1 MNFKNTVVVSI
12 IGKQNVGKTTL
23 IRALI
28 PRLKERGHKV
38 GTFKHNIRKL
48 EIDHQHKDTYKYFQ
62 SGADTVA
69 ISSHDEIAIIKRV
82 HIVPQIGEIIEK
94 YFNDVSIVLVEGY
107 REDSFPK
114 IKIIE
119 LQEVPEMENGSSEK
133 ELVLCKGGVNSS
145 NFSESDIN
153 KTSDFI
159 ENIIS
164 TNKYYPKKHLQNA

>member
-1 MNFKNTVVVSI
+1 MNFKNTAVVSI

-23 IRALI
+23 IRELI
-28 PRLKERGHKV
+28 PRLKERGYKV
-38 GTFKHNIRKL
+38 GTFKYNIRKL

-82 HIVPQIGEIIEK
+82 NIVPQIDEIIEK
-94 YFNDVSIVLVEGY
+94 YFNDVSVVLVEGY

-119 LQEVPEMENGSSEK
+119 SQEVREMEKGSSNN
-133 ELVLCKGGVNSS
+133 ELVLCKGSLKSS
-145 NFSESDIN
+145 RFSESDIN

-159 ENIIS
+159 ENII
-164 TNKYYPKKHLQNA
+164 TANKYYPKKHLQNA

>member
-1 MNFKNTVVVSI
+1 MNFKNTAVVSI

-38 GTFKHNIRKL
+38 GTFKYNIRKL

-82 HIVPQIGEIIEK
+82 NRVPQIAEVIEK

-114 IKIIE
+114 IKIVE
-119 LQEVPEMENGSSEK
+119 LQEVPGIEKGSSDR
-133 ELVLCKGGVNSS
+133 ELVLCKGDSNSS
-145 NFSESDIN
+145 HFSESDVN
-153 KTSDFI
+153 KTTDFI

-164 TNKYYPKKHLQNA
+164 SNKYYTKKHLQNA